1 MNLSEIIIGCMLWGH
16 WGKNMTQKEQI
27 ALLEFCFENGNT
39 TFDHADI
46 YGDYTTEA
54 GFGNALSLSGIKRQD
69 IQLISKCGIQ
79 LISKNRPNKVKHYNY
94 SKAYI
99 IQSAEASLQNLK
111 TDYLDLFLL
120 HRPSPLMDP
129 EIIADAINTLQQSG
143 KILNFGVSNFS
154 ASQTALIAKYV
165 TVNANQI
172 EFSLT
177 KPNAMQDG
185 TLDYMMLH
193 NIETLAWSPLG
204 LYFKSQ
210 SLQIERLKKVTKQ
223 LSKKYEVAE
232 EVILLSWILKHPAKI
247 KPVIGTTVKQRVINA
262 TQAAALHLELEDWF
276 WLLEASQGQEVP

>member
-1 MNLSEIIIGCMLWGH
+1 MNFSEIIIGCMLWGH

-27 ALLEFCFENGNT
+27 TLLEFCFENGNT

-46 YGDYTTEA
+46 YGDYTSEA
-54 GFGNALSLSGIKRQD
+54 GFGKALSQSYINRQD

-129 EIIADAINTLQQSG
+129 ETIAGAINTLQQSG

-165 TVNANQI
+165 TVSANQI

-177 KPNAMQDG
+177 KPNAMLDG
-185 TLDYMMLH
+185 TLDYMMSH
-193 NIETLAWSPLG
+193 NIETLSWSPLG
-204 LYFKSQ
+204 LYFKTQ
-210 SLQIERLKKVTKQ
+210 SPQIERLKKVTKQ
-223 LSKKYEVAE
+223 LSKKYKVAE

-247 KPVIGTTVKQRVINA
+247 KPVIGTTTKERIINA
-262 TQAAALHLELEDWF
+262 NLATALNLELEDWF
-276 WLLEASQGQEVP
+276 WLLEASQGEEVP